1 MLTMLVYNDRLILVY
16 NYRPILWITDHYSG
30 VLKNVEK
37 EEITME
43 EMLLCESEYR
53 IMSIIWDNE
62 PVESGKLVKL
72 CNEELDWKKSTTY
85 TMLRKLCDKNIVKN
99 ENSVVSAIVKKENV
113 QQYESERVVKR
124 NFGGSLPAFLTA
136 FLGNGSLSK
145 EEASELINLIEQH
158 TDEK

>member
-1 MLTMLVYNDRLILVY
+1 
-16 NYRPILWITDHYSG
+16 
-30 VLKNVEK
+30 
-37 EEITME
+37 ME